1 MLPSMSWPF
10 LYFAGDRLST
20 AELTCARLD
29 GDLVE
34 VGEAFMPTDAV
45 ETRELRAGSLRR
57 QVPEALAVTRESAA
71 WVHGALADA
80 PARHTVQRRTPRR
93 RHHVFDARLAY
104 RDQLLRSG
112 TAMCISGVWVTT
124 PADTLGDLVRGLHAG
139 EDVQRHI
146 DAMLAW
152 RRGLADEA
160 IAALERGSPVHF
172 KRPALAYLR
181 ERAAESGCLASQE
194 EVTRYTS

>member
-34 VGEAFMPTDAV
+34 VGDAFMPTDAV
-45 ETRELRAGSLRR
+45 ETRELRAGSLR
-57 QVPEALAVTRESAA
+57 QQIPEALAVTRESAA
-71 WVHGALADA
+71 WVHGALTDA
-80 PARHTVQRRTPRR
+80 PVRHTVQRRTPVRL
-93 RHHVFDARLAY
+93 HHVIDARLAY

-112 TAMCISGVWVTT
+112 TVMRISGVWVTT
-124 PADTLGDLVRGLHAG
+124 PAHTLGDLARGLYAG
-139 EDVQRHI
+139 EDVERHI

-152 RRGLADEA
+152 HPGLAAEA
-160 IAALERGSPVHF
+160 VTALEQSTPVHY

-181 ERAAESGCLASQE
+181 TRAEESSHPAS
-194 EVTRYTS
+194 EVRMK